1 MFIINFTVR
10 LILKIMLWALVG
22 WPITVPIVY
31 LITRGT
37 LDGWE
42 NLDGH
47 LGAAGILLFLGAFI
61 ESNIS
66 NYLNGRS
73 TISPADGFEF
83 EDTDMLSDYFDDDE
97 IIMHNEDWV
106 GGFTYTDSIILGL
119 D

>member
-1 MFIINFTVR
+1 MFVINFIVR
-10 LILKIMLWALVG
+10 LILRIMLWAAVG

-73 TISPADGFEF
+73 ALGSTNEN
-83 EDTDMLSDYFDDDE
+83 TDMLSDDFDFDG
-97 IIMHNEDWV
+97 ITMHNEDWV
-106 GGFTYTDSIILGL
+106 GGFTYEEAVILDII
-119 D
+119 